1 MNRIAALLLVA
12 IVCAGALPQ
21 RRAIAQEAPTGC
33 ARYWGEARR
42 ISGSA
47 FSHVVHVENACTK
60 NITCS
65 VSTDVR
71 PQATNIHVG
80 PGQRVELNTYLSS
93 PYSEFTPRVDC
104 DVAQ

>member
-1 MNRIAALLLVA
+1 MNRIAAFLLIA

-21 RRAIAQEAPTGC
+21 REAAAQEAPNGC
-33 ARYWGEARR
+33 AHFWGEARR

-47 FSHVVHVENACTK
+47 FSHVVHVENTCKA

-104 DVAQ
+104 DLSK